1 MSPCNVPVQ
10 RARARH
16 CAGFLCHCPMPCL
29 HAVSPCHVPTQ
40 CPRAVSLCNVPP
52 VQCPHAASL
61 CSVPLQSP
69 SKLPTPCPHTTSLC
83 TLPLQPPMRP
93 CVIPTWLFLCP
104 QGGVGDPG
112 PEATVSLTAF
122 VVVALHSTRVLLPP
136 DSPEQQLLV
145 CSHPLPMS
153 PCPLLVSSMSPCPLP
168 VSSMPLC
175 PLLVLWA
182 SSCIPH
188 VSPVVSPCLSLHGVP
203 TLPCPQVPVLG
214 AIACPHTPAI
224 SAMSFMPQCPPS
236 VPRVLMHPHISMFPI
251 CPHVPQCPPIPYVS
265 PVSSTSPHVPMSP
278 HVPVSSHPMSVP
290 QDKAL
295 SQASTFLRGH
305 VETLGTFG
313 TAITAYALALVDTS
327 PPGPQPAVERLRR
340 LARKAHGEHTAGSPW
355 GHPNT

>member
-69 SKLPTPCPHTTSLC
+69 SKLPTPCPRTISLC

-93 CVIPTWLFLCP
+93 CVTPTWLSLCP

-136 DSPEQQLLV
+136 DSPDQQLLV
-145 CSHPLPMS
+145 CPHPLSMSPPRVLNAPVSPSGPMGVFVHPSCVPCGVSLSVLAWCSHSPMS
-153 PCPLLVSSMSPCPLP
+153 PSPSPGCRRLSSHPC
-168 VSSMPLC
+168 
-175 PLLVLWA
+175 
-182 SSCIPH
+182 
-188 VSPVVSPCLSLHGVP
+188 
-203 TLPCPQVPVLG
+203 
-214 AIACPHTPAI
+214 
-224 SAMSFMPQCPPS
+224 
-236 VPRVLMHPHISMFPI
+236 HIR
-251 CPHVPQCPPIPYVS
+251 HVP
-265 PVSSTSPHVPMSP
+265 HAPMSP
-278 HVPVSSHPMSVP
+278 KCPPCPHAPTYLHVPHMSPRPSVSPHTLCVPSVLHVPPCSHVPPCPGILTSHVLVP

-340 LARKAHGEHTAGSPW
+340 LARKAHGEHTAGSLW